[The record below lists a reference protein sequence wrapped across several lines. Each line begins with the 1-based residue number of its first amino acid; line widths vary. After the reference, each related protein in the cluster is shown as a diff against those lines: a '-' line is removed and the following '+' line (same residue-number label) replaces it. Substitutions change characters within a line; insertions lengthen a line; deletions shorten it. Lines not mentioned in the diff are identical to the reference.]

1 MTLSR
6 TRLRLTLS
14 SAILAL
20 AAALPAHWVLAEM
33 RPTPNINGAPGL
45 IDMPTGEAM
54 PDGTFSLSVGNFGP
68 VTRSTLSFQITPWLA
83 ASYRVQYIRN
93 WNADG
98 FDTYDD
104 RSFDLRLRLLEETD
118 YLPALSLGLQDLAG
132 TGLFSSEYIA
142 ATKTFG
148 DRLKL
153 TGGIGWGRLGSYN
166 SFGSPFGE
174 RPPVDIG
181 QGAEPRPGTWFKGP
195 AAAFGGLEYR
205 INDNWTVKAE
215 YSSDNYDLEDGI
227 RGTFERSSPFNF
239 GIEYQKGQNLR
250 FGAYSLYGSEYG
262 IGFHLILD
270 PKQRMAVGFV
280 GDAPE
285 PVKPRPSRAADPD
298 SYDQGWVTQPDAVD
312 VLRKNLARR
321 LAIDG
326 MVIEDFSYTA
336 TSVDLRVR
344 NTKIDSSAQAIG
356 RAARA
361 LTHIMPASVET
372 FHIVPVVYGM
382 GASKVTVRRSDIE
395 ALEHVA
401 GNDAALRDRVQVTD
415 AWPAPANGSGP
426 DEKLY
431 PRLSWSVTPAF
442 HLTDPLEGDVGLRFS
457 ASYEMRPGLVLS
469 GQVYQRLA
477 ENFDNLT
484 MGGSNLPPV
493 RSDAEEYLLDGDTA
507 MERLTLAYYAHP
519 AENIYTRLTVG
530 YLERMHAGVSGEVL
544 WQRPNSP
551 LALGVEV
558 NYSAQRDTDGGFG
571 FSQYDYRVATGHVS
585 AYYDF
590 GNGFLGQVDVGRYL
604 AGDYGA
610 TFSVDREFGNGF
622 KVGAFASFTSASFE
636 DYGEGSFSKGFR
648 VSIPISWVLGQPTRQ
663 EMGKV
668 ISPLT
673 RDGGARLDV
682 DGRLYDTIR
691 DDYLNQ
697 LDDEW
702 GRVWR

>member
-1 MTLSR
+1 LAR
-6 TRLRLTLS
+6 TRMRLTLT
-14 SAILAL
+14 AAAMAL
-20 AAALPAHWVLAEM
+20 AAGLPTSWVLAEM
-33 RPTPNINGAPGL
+33 RPTPNLSGVAGL
-45 IDMPTGEAM
+45 IDMPSGEAM

-68 VTRSTLSFQITPWLA
+68 VTRSTLSFQITPWLGG
-83 ASYRVQYIRN
+83 SYRIQYIRN

-98 FDTYDD
+98 YDTYDD
-104 RSFDLRLRLLEETD
+104 RSFDLRLRLLEEST
-118 YLPALSLGLQDLAG
+118 YLPALSLGLQDIAG
-132 TGLFSSEYIA
+132 TGLFASEYIA

-148 DRLKL
+148 DRLKV

-166 SFGSPFGE
+166 SFGSPFGD
-174 RPPVDIG
+174 RPPIVLG
-181 QGAEPRPGTWFKGP
+181 EGGEPNPGTWFKGP

-205 INDNWTVKAE
+205 INDNWTFKAE
-215 YSSDNYDLEDGI
+215 YSSDNYDLEDGV
-227 RGTFERSSPFNF
+227 RGTFERESPFNF
-239 GIEYQKGQNLR
+239 GIEYQKGPNLR

-262 IGFHLILD
+262 IGFHVILD
-270 PKQRMAVGFV
+270 PKQRMTVGIL

-285 PVKPRPSRAADPD
+285 PVKPRPSRAADPE

-326 MVIEDFSYTA
+326 MVIEDFAYTA

-344 NTKIDSSAQAIG
+344 NTKIDSGAQAVG

-361 LTHIMPASVET
+361 LSHVMPASVET
-372 FHIVPVVYGM
+372 FHITPVVQGM
-382 GASKVTVRRSDIE
+382 GVSRVTMRRSDIE

-401 GNDAALRDRVQVTD
+401 GNDIALRDRLQVGD

-426 DEKLY
+426 DPELY
-431 PRLSWSVTPAF
+431 PRLTWRLLPAF
-442 HLTDPLEGDVGLRFS
+442 HITDPLEGDIGLRFS

-469 GQVYQRLA
+469 GQLYQRLA
-477 ENFDNLT
+477 ENFDDLPT
-484 MGGSNLPPV
+484 TDSNLPPV
-493 RSDAEEYLLDGDTA
+493 RSDVEEYLLDGDTA
-507 MERLTLAYYAHP
+507 MERLTLAWYAHP
-519 AENIYTRLTVG
+519 AENIYTRVTLG

-558 NYSAQRDTDGGFG
+558 NFSAQRDTDGGFG

-590 GNGFLGQVDVGRYL
+590 GNGYLGQVDVGRYL

-610 TFSVDREFGNGF
+610 TLSFDRQFGNGW

-636 DYGEGSFSKGFR
+636 EYGEGSFTKGFR
-648 VSIPISWVLGQPTRQ
+648 VSIPLSWVLGQPTRQ
-663 EMGKV
+663 EVGKV
-668 ISPLT
+668 ITPIQ

-691 DDYLNQ
+691 GDYLDLNA
-697 LDDEW
+697 DEW
-702 GRVWR
+702 GRLWR